1 MSLADRLQS
10 GPPTTM
16 HGLPCSIG
24 VLLDRLDDDERA
36 ALDTMMA
43 DQSWS
48 AGGIAD
54 AVAKEGHGR
63 LSHQMVRKH
72 RRRECRCFG
81 DEP

>member
-1 MSLADRLQS
+1 MSLADRLMS

-24 VLLDRLDDDERA
+24 VLLGRLDDDERA

-43 DQSWS
+43 DPTWS